1 MLWCTRSRPS
11 RRRTPRRSGAST
23 PARIPLWLLD
33 GDGRLGVRIRVGE
46 TANAHGVRVRRNRHV
61 RLGPRDIECD
71 SAHRHVACRPHTRDA
86 WVAAPSLAGL
96 AAASVQGR
104 VALGRERGARV
115 TRVGEVG
122 EADGEERVPGAA
134 CQARANGLD
143 LHAGRVVPAGDSART
158 RAVVGGVDAPHV
170 GLDVLACG
178 RCRGRPRLIALIE
191 QALGRPAGPR
201 FVLVDGMEA
210 S

>member
-1 MLWCTRSRPS
+1 M
-11 RRRTPRRSGAST
+11 
-23 PARIPLWLLD
+23 
-33 GDGRLGVRIRVGE
+33 
-46 TANAHGVRVRRNRHV
+46 
-61 RLGPRDIECD
+61 
-71 SAHRHVACRPHTRDA
+71 
-86 WVAAPSLAGL
+86 SLAGL